1 MGKTYKQILIDAL
14 TELPESLSGSAVIG
28 SEMVLISPP
37 FDRDSAVLA
46 CGQLASNINEV
57 LLSLRGV
64 SFVELVLRSGQLSPS
79 LMTLALTSLEKL
91 DIGTGDNTF
100 AAVFPPSFVAGFA
113 APVYLDGS
121 NIDSAVLVYDAR
133 EFAFVSSS
141 GAHDFELSM
150 NCDKLYDDNGVYQ
163 PQAFDVVVQFKD
175 GSKFRKTYQ
184 VLVEAAPS
192 S

>member
-1 MGKTYKQILIDAL
+1 MGRTYKQLLIEAL

-28 SEMVLISPP
+28 SEMVLIPPP
-37 FDRDSAVLA
+37 FDKDSAVLA

-64 SFVELVLRSGQLSPS
+64 SFVDLVLRSGQLSPS
-79 LMTLALTSLEKL
+79 LLTLALTSLEKV

-100 AAVFPPSFVAGFA
+100 TAVFPPSFVAGFA

-121 NIDSAVLVYDAR
+121 NIDNAVLVYDAR
-133 EFAFVSSS
+133 EFAFVPSS

-175 GSKFRKTYQ
+175 GSKVRKTYQ